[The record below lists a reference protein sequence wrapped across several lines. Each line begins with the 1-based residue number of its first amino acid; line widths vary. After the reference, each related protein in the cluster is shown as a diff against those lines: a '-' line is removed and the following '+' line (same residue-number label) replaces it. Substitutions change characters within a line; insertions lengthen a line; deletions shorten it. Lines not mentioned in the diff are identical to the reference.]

1 MPKSILI
8 SGAGIAGPTLAFWL
22 ARYGMKATVIERA
35 PQLRTA
41 GQTIDIRGAGLQV
54 VQKMGLEEIIRAR
67 TTQEKGINFVDREN
81 RTQAA
86 FPVEAMGGQSFVS
99 EIEILRGDLA
109 TLLYDQTR
117 IDVEYV
123 FGDKITAIVDLA
135 DHVQVSFAKEADRD
149 FDVVV
154 IADGLSSKTREL
166 VFESSTSP
174 IHRLGQYTSYF
185 SIPYEESD
193 GTWSRW
199 YNAPGGRCVLLRPDG
214 QGTNT
219 TRAFLAL
226 TSPPNGLEKLDVKGQ
241 KAEMHKLFAD
251 AGWETNRILSAMETS
266 TDFYLQEVAQVKMD
280 KWSKG
285 RVALLGDAGYCP
297 SPISGMGTSVAIV
310 GAYILAG
317 ELARHEDYNEA
328 FASYE
333 TLLRPYITKAQ
344 SLPPGAPHLANPQTA
359 WGIWILHRVLSA
371 ASFGMRLG
379 VTRLFGRYFSTPAES
394 IKLPTYEI

>member
-1 MPKSILI
+1 MSKSILI

-22 ARYGMKATVIERA
+22 VRYGMKVSVIERA

-41 GQTIDIRGAGLQV
+41 GQTIDIRGAGLEV
-54 VQKMGLEEIIRAR
+54 VQKMGLEELIRAR

-99 EIEILRGDLA
+99 EIEILRGELA

-117 IDVEYV
+117 NDVEYV
-123 FGDKITAIVDLA
+123 FGDKITTIVDL
-135 DHVQVSFAKEADRD
+135 DDRVQVSFAKEADRD
-149 FDVVV
+149 FDLVV

-166 VFESSTSP
+166 VFGGSTSP

-214 QGTNT
+214 QGTTT
-219 TRAFLAL
+219 TRAFLTL
-226 TSPPNGLEKLDVKGQ
+226 SSSPNGLEKLDVNGQ

-251 AGWETNRILSAMETS
+251 AGWETDRVLSAMETS

-297 SPISGMGTSVAIV
+297 SPISGMGTSVAVV

-317 ELARHEDYNEA
+317 EIARHQDHNDA
-328 FASYE
+328 FTSYE

-344 SLPPGAPHLANPQTA
+344 SLPPGAPHFATPQTE

-371 ASFGMRLG
+371 ASFGMRIG
-379 VTRLFGRYFSTPAES
+379 VARLFGRFFSPPAEC
-394 IKLPTYEI
+394 ITLPTYEI